1 MRTKLTAVMFFALL
15 FHCTSGFAAIY
26 GIDNLFLNPG
36 FLAEVTP
43 VKAQPLIGQ
52 YDLTFLGKEAAY
64 NNSLLRM
71 PGSEV
76 IFKNSVTAVGETKAN
91 MDIASL
97 WFESGLDGA
106 RLAANVWPDDDS
118 CVRIFKLME
127 DMTVNSIFLTKGMY
141 LIGFNDMCV
150 VDRDFDDMI
159 ISAKAV
165 PVPGAVWLLGAGL
178 AGVIGM
184 RRRNKA

>member
-76 IFKNSVTAVGETKAN
+76 IFKNSVTAVGETRAN
-91 MDIASL
+91 MDIACYGLSPAL
-97 WFESGLDGA
+97 MALALPQTSGLTT
-106 RLAANVWPDDDS
+106 
-118 CVRIFKLME
+118 
-127 DMTVNSIFLTKGMY
+127 TVAY
-141 LIGFNDMCV
+141 GF
-150 VDRDFDDMI
+150 
-159 ISAKAV
+159 SS
-165 PVPGAVWLLGAGL
+165 
-178 AGVIGM
+178 
-184 RRRNKA
+184 